1 MIRGLI
7 GALIGS
13 RLAQRNGRG
22 GGARGAVMGYAA
34 QRAIARMGT
43 PGLLLA
49 GGYGLWR
56 YASDRRRERRNRAS

>member
-7 GALIGS
+7 GALIGN
-13 RLAQRNGRG
+13 RLDRRDGQ
-22 GGARGAVMGYAA
+22 GGAKGAVLGYAA
-34 QRAIARMGT
+34 QRAIGRLGM

-56 YASDRRRERRNRAS
+56 WRSDRRRQRSERA

>member
-1 MIRGLI
+1 MRGLI

-13 RLAQRNGRG
+13 RVSRTHGG
-22 GGARGAVMGYAA
+22 GGAKGAVMGYAA
-34 QRAIARMGT
+34 QRMIARMGT

-56 YASDRRRERRNRAS
+56 YAADRRKRRSNRTV

>member
-1 MIRGLI
+1 MIRGVI

-13 RLAQRNGRG
+13 RMSRNQGG
-22 GGARGAVMGYAA
+22 GGAKGAVMGYAA
-34 QRAIARMGT
+34 QRVITRMGT

-56 YASDRRRERRNRAS
+56 YASDRRKRRRDGAV